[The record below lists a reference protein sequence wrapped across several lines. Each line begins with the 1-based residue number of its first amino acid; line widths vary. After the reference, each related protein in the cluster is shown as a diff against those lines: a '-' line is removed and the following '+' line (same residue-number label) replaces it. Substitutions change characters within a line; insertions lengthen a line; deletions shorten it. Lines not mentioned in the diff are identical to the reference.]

1 MKKSLLSLTA
11 VLLNI
16 ACTDEATECRN
27 LYDAEQFSEALTVCE
42 KACNMN
48 NGNGCLTIGELYR
61 NGQGVKQDYQQAK
74 IYFEYNFPNCIAH
87 YRLLC

>member
-1 MKKSLLSLTA
+1 MKKPLLCLTA
-11 VLLNI
+11 VICFSLLNI

-48 NGNGCLTIGELYR
+48 NGNGCLNIGKLYY
-61 NGQGVKQDYQQAK
+61 NGQGVKQDYQQVK
-74 IYFEYNFPNCIAH
+74 ISAQPA
-87 YRLLC
+87 